1 MTTVELSERERESM
15 RHAVGADARRGT
27 DGYRNRYVA
36 TAGSQD
42 DVLWQRLVSIGYAV
56 RHGANEITG
65 GDVCYSVTRE
75 GCTAIGLS
83 RAATNRACPAR
94 KSGAR

>member
-27 DGYRNRYVA
+27 DGYRNHYVA
-36 TAGSQD
+36 TAGSQA

-65 GDVCYSVTRE
+65 GGVCYSVTRE

-83 RAATNRACPAR
+83 RAATNRACLAR